1 MTNMIPTQIKIK
13 NGELPSSPGVYIMKD
28 ASGKVL
34 YVGKAVSLKRRVNQH
49 FDRPHGPQIPEMTK
63 QVAEIDY
70 IEKPTAL
77 EALVLEANLIKHFWP
92 KYNVMQKDNKSFM
105 YLGITKEDFPRP
117 VLVRGTDLDDDTAK
131 KYKVVFGPYTSS
143 RALKAALDLVR
154 KAFPWSTCLPGQ
166 KRPCFYHHLKLCP
179 GVCIDV
185 ADKKAY
191 QKTIRDLIRFFEGK
205 KDVILKDYKK
215 QMNALAKAKKFEEAA
230 EIRNK
235 VFFLEHIQDVAVLRR
250 DDEQIDRIKTGEG
263 MAVNLFG
270 RIEGYDISNISGT
283 SQVASMVVF
292 ENGAPAKA
300 EYRKFKIKSV
310 EGPNDVASMRE
321 TLMRRFKHDEW
332 RKPDLILIDGGLP
345 QVHAAEEVM
354 HHLNIQIPVVG
365 IAKGA
370 QRKRNDIICSR
381 VSVELCELANKYVDL
396 LAQVRDEAHRFAIT
410 FHKSVRSRAFL
421 GNPKKKTGK

>member
-1 MTNMIPTQIKIK
+1 MIPSKIKIK
-13 NGELPSSPGVYIMKD
+13 GGELPSNPGVYIMKD
-28 ASGKVL
+28 AKGKVL
-34 YVGKAVSLKRRVNQH
+34 YVGKAVSLKRRVRQH
-49 FDRPHGPQIPEMTK
+49 FDRPHGPQIPEMTR
-63 QVAEIDY
+63 QVTEIDY

-92 KYNVMQKDNKSFM
+92 KYNVLQKDNKSFM
-105 YLGITKEDFPRP
+105 YLGITDEDFPRP
-117 VLVRGTDLDDDTAK
+117 LLVRGTDLDDETAK

-143 RALKAALDLVR
+143 RSLKAALDLVR
-154 KAFPWSTCLPGQ
+154 KAFPWSTCVPGQ
-166 KRPCFYHHLKLCP
+166 KRACFYHHLKLCP
-179 GVCIDV
+179 GVCVDAV
-185 ADKKAY
+185 DKKVY
-191 QKTIRDLIRFFEGK
+191 QKTIRDLTRFFEGK
-205 KDVILKDYKK
+205 KEDILKDYQK
-215 QMNALAKAKKFEEAA
+215 QMTKLSKERKFEEAA

-235 VFFLEHIQDVAVLRR
+235 VYFLEHIQDVAVLKR
-250 DDEQIDRIKTGEG
+250 DDELVDKIRPGEG
-263 MAVNLFG
+263 MVVNLFG

-300 EYRKFKIKSV
+300 EYRKFKIKTV

-332 RKPDLILIDGGLP
+332 RMPDLILIDGGLP

-370 QRKRNDIICSR
+370 QRKRNDIICSQ
-381 VSVELCELANKYVDL
+381 VSIELCELCRKYVDL

-421 GNPKKKTGK
+421 GKKRA

>member
-1 MTNMIPTQIKIK
+1 MIPTQIKIK
-13 NGELPSSPGVYIMKD
+13 NGELPSSPGVYIMKN
-28 ASGKVL
+28 AKGTVL
-34 YVGKAVSLKRRVNQH
+34 YVGKAVSLKRRVQQH

-63 QVAEIDY
+63 LVTEIDY

-92 KYNVMQKDNKSFM
+92 KYNVMLKDNKSFM
-105 YLGITKEDFPRP
+105 YLGITNEEYPRP
-117 VLVRGTDLDDDTAK
+117 LLVRGTDLDDETAK

-143 RALKAALDLVR
+143 RSLKAAMDLVR
-154 KAFPWSTCLPGQ
+154 KAFPWSTCIPGQ
-166 KRPCFYHHLKLCP
+166 KRACFYHHLKLCP
-179 GVCIDV
+179 GVCVDAV
-185 ADKKAY
+185 DKKVY

-205 KDVILKDYKK
+205 KEDILKDYKK
-215 QMNALAKAKKFEEAA
+215 QMTKLAKEKRFEEAA

-235 VFFLEHIQDVAVLRR
+235 VYFLEHIQDVAVLRR
-250 DDEQIDRIKTGEG
+250 DDEQVDKIKAGEG

-332 RKPDLILIDGGLP
+332 RMPDLILIDGGLP

-370 QRKRNDIICSR
+370 QRKRNDIICSQ
-381 VSVELCELANKYVDL
+381 VSLELCELCRKYVDL

-421 GNPKKKTGK
+421 GKTRKQTGK

>member
-1 MTNMIPTQIKIK
+1 MIPTQIKIK
-13 NGELPSSPGVYIMKD
+13 NGELPSNPGVYIMKN
-28 ASGKVL
+28 AKGTVL
-34 YVGKAVSLKRRVNQH
+34 YVGKAVSLKRRVQQH

-63 QVAEIDY
+63 QVTEIDY

-92 KYNVMQKDNKSFM
+92 KYNVMLKDNKSFM
-105 YLGITKEDFPRP
+105 YLGITNEEYPRP
-117 VLVRGTDLDDDTAK
+117 LLVRGTDLDDETAK

-143 RALKAALDLVR
+143 RSLKAALDLVR
-154 KAFPWSTCLPGQ
+154 KAFPWSTCIPGQ
-166 KRPCFYHHLKLCP
+166 KRACFYHHLKLCP
-179 GVCIDV
+179 GVCVDV
-185 ADKKAY
+185 VDKKVY
-191 QKTIRDLIRFFEGK
+191 QKTIRDLTRFFEGK
-205 KDVILKDYKK
+205 KEDILKDYKK
-215 QMNALAKAKKFEEAA
+215 QMTKLAKEKRFEEAA

-235 VFFLEHIQDVAVLRR
+235 VYFLEHIQDVAVLRR
-250 DDEQIDRIKTGEG
+250 DDEQIDRIKPGEG

-332 RKPDLILIDGGLP
+332 RMPDLILIDGGLP

-370 QRKRNDIICSR
+370 QRKRNDIICSQ
-381 VSVELCELANKYVDL
+381 VSIELCELCRKYVDL

-421 GNPKKKTGK
+421 DKTGKRTGK

>member
-1 MTNMIPTQIKIK
+1 MIPTQIKIK
-13 NGELPSSPGVYIMKD
+13 NGELPSNPGVYIMKN
-28 ASGKVL
+28 AKGTVL
-34 YVGKAVSLKRRVNQH
+34 YVGKAVSLKRRVQQH

-63 QVAEIDY
+63 QVTEIDY

-92 KYNVMQKDNKSFM
+92 KYNVMLKDNKSFM
-105 YLGITKEDFPRP
+105 YLGITDEDFPRP
-117 VLVRGTDLDDDTAK
+117 LLVRGTDLDDETAK

-143 RALKAALDLVR
+143 RSLKAAMDLVR
-154 KAFPWSTCLPGQ
+154 KAFPWSTCIPGQ
-166 KRPCFYHHLKLCP
+166 KRACFYHHLKLCP
-179 GVCIDV
+179 GVCVDAV
-185 ADKKAY
+185 DKKVY

-205 KDVILKDYKK
+205 KEDILKDYKK
-215 QMNALAKAKKFEEAA
+215 QMTKLAKEKRFEEAA

-235 VFFLEHIQDVAVLRR
+235 VYFLEHIQDVAVLRR
-250 DDEQIDRIKTGEG
+250 DDEQVDRIKPGEG

-332 RKPDLILIDGGLP
+332 RMPDLILIDGGLP

-370 QRKRNDIICSR
+370 QRKRNDIICSQ
-381 VSVELCELANKYVDL
+381 VSIELCELCRKYVDL

-410 FHKSVRSRAFL
+410 FHKKVRAKKFL
-421 GNPKKKTGK
+421 SGL

>member
-1 MTNMIPTQIKIK
+1 MIPSQIKIK
-13 NGELPSSPGVYIMKD
+13 NGELPSNPGVYIMKN
-28 ASGKVL
+28 AKGTVL
-34 YVGKAVSLKRRVNQH
+34 YVGKAVSLKRRVQQH

-63 QVAEIDY
+63 QVTEIDY

-92 KYNVMQKDNKSFM
+92 KYNVMLKDNKSFM
-105 YLGITKEDFPRP
+105 YLGITNEEYPRP
-117 VLVRGTDLDDDTAK
+117 LLVRGTDLDDETAK

-143 RALKAALDLVR
+143 RSLKAALDLVR
-154 KAFPWSTCLPGQ
+154 KAFPWSTCIPGQ
-166 KRPCFYHHLKLCP
+166 KRACFYHHLKLCP
-179 GVCIDV
+179 GVCVDAV
-185 ADKKAY
+185 DKKVY

-205 KDVILKDYKK
+205 KEDILKDYKK
-215 QMNALAKAKKFEEAA
+215 QMTKLAKEKRFEEAA

-235 VFFLEHIQDVAVLRR
+235 VYFLEHIQDVAVLRR
-250 DDEQIDRIKTGEG
+250 DDEQVDRIKAGEG

-332 RKPDLILIDGGLP
+332 RMPDLILIDGGLP

-370 QRKRNDIICSR
+370 QRKRNDIICSQ
-381 VSVELCELANKYVDL
+381 VSIELCELCRKYVDL

-410 FHKSVRSRAFL
+410 FHKKVRAKKFL
-421 GNPKKKTGK
+421 SGL

>member
-1 MTNMIPTQIKIK
+1 
-13 NGELPSSPGVYIMKD
+13 MKD
-28 ASGKVL
+28 KKGSVI
-34 YVGKAVSLKRRVNQH
+34 YVGKAVSLKRRVQQH
-49 FDRPHGPQIPEMTK
+49 FDRPHGPHIPEMTR
-63 QVAEIDY
+63 QVVEIDY
-70 IEKPTAL
+70 IEKQTAL

-92 KYNVMQKDNKSFM
+92 KYNVMLKDNKSFM
-105 YLGITKEDFPRP
+105 YLGITNEEFPRP
-117 VLVRGTDLDDDTAK
+117 LLVRGTDLDDETAK

-143 RALKAALDLVR
+143 RSLKAALDLVR
-154 KAFPWSTCLPGQ
+154 KAFPWSTCIPGQ
-166 KRPCFYHHLKLCP
+166 KRACFYHHLKLCP
-179 GVCIDV
+179 GVCVDAV
-185 ADKKAY
+185 DKKVY
-191 QKTIRDLIRFFEGK
+191 QKTIRDLTRFFEGK
-205 KDVILKDYKK
+205 KEDILKDYQK
-215 QMNALAKAKKFEEAA
+215 QMKKLSKERKYEAA
-230 EIRNK
+230 GEIRDK
-235 VFFLEHIQDVAVLRR
+235 VYFLEHIQDVAVLKR
-250 DDEQIDRIKTGEG
+250 DDELVDKIRSGEG

-292 ENGAPAKA
+292 ESGAPAKA

-332 RKPDLILIDGGLP
+332 RMPDLILIDGGLP

-370 QRKRNDIICSR
+370 QRKRNDIICSKI
-381 VSVELCELANKYVDL
+381 SIELCELCRKYVDL

-410 FHKSVRSRAFL
+410 FHRSVRSKAFL
-421 GNPKKKTGK
+421 GKKIDK

>member
-1 MTNMIPTQIKIK
+1 MIPTQIKIK

-28 ASGKVL
+28 AKGKVL
-34 YVGKAVSLKRRVNQH
+34 YVGKAVSLKRRVQQH

-63 QVAEIDY
+63 QVVEIDY

-92 KYNVMQKDNKSFM
+92 KYNVMLKDNKSFM
-105 YLGITKEDFPRP
+105 YLGITNEEYPRP
-117 VLVRGTDLDDDTAK
+117 LLVRGTDLDDETAK

-143 RALKAALDLVR
+143 RSLKAALDLVR
-154 KAFPWSTCLPGQ
+154 KAFPWSTCIPGQ

-179 GVCIDV
+179 GVCVDAV
-185 ADKKAY
+185 DKKVY

-205 KDVILKDYKK
+205 KEDILKDYKK
-215 QMNALAKAKKFEEAA
+215 QMTKLAKEKRFEEAA

-235 VFFLEHIQDVAVLRR
+235 VYFLEHIQDVAVLRR
-250 DDEQIDRIKTGEG
+250 DDEQVDKIKAGEG

-332 RKPDLILIDGGLP
+332 RMPDLILIDGGLP

-370 QRKRNDIICSR
+370 QRKRNDIICSQ
-381 VSVELCELANKYVDL
+381 VSIELCELCRKYVDL

-421 GNPKKKTGK
+421 GKTGKRTGK

>member
-1 MTNMIPTQIKIK
+1 MIPSQIKIK
-13 NGELPSSPGVYIMKD
+13 NGELPSNPGVYIMKN
-28 ASGKVL
+28 AKGTVL
-34 YVGKAVSLKRRVNQH
+34 YVGKAISLKRRVQQH

-63 QVAEIDY
+63 QVTEIDY

-92 KYNVMQKDNKSFM
+92 KYNVMLKDNKSFM
-105 YLGITKEDFPRP
+105 YLGITNEEYPRP
-117 VLVRGTDLDDDTAK
+117 LLVRGTDLDDETAK

-143 RALKAALDLVR
+143 RSLKAALDLVR
-154 KAFPWSTCLPGQ
+154 KAFPWSTCIPGQ
-166 KRPCFYHHLKLCP
+166 KRACFYHHLKLCP
-179 GVCIDV
+179 GVCVDAV
-185 ADKKAY
+185 DKKVY

-205 KDVILKDYKK
+205 KEDILKDYKK
-215 QMNALAKAKKFEEAA
+215 QMTKLAKEKRFEEAA

-235 VFFLEHIQDVAVLRR
+235 VYFLEHIQDVAVLRR
-250 DDEQIDRIKTGEG
+250 DDEQVDRIKAGEG

-332 RKPDLILIDGGLP
+332 RMPDLILIDGGLP

-370 QRKRNDIICSR
+370 QRKRNDIICSQ
-381 VSVELCELANKYVDL
+381 VSIELCELCRKYVDL

-410 FHKSVRSRAFL
+410 FHKKVRAKKFL
-421 GNPKKKTGK
+421 SGL

>member
-1 MTNMIPTQIKIK
+1 MIPTQIKIK

-28 ASGKVL
+28 AKGTVL
-34 YVGKAVSLKRRVNQH
+34 YVGKAISLKRRVQQH

-63 QVAEIDY
+63 QVVEIDY

-92 KYNVMQKDNKSFM
+92 KYNVMLKDNKSFM
-105 YLGITKEDFPRP
+105 YLGITNEEYPRP
-117 VLVRGTDLDDDTAK
+117 LLVRGTDLDDETAK

-143 RALKAALDLVR
+143 RSLKAALDLVR
-154 KAFPWSTCLPGQ
+154 KAFPWSTCVPGQ
-166 KRPCFYHHLKLCP
+166 KRACFYHHLKLCP
-179 GVCIDV
+179 GVCVDAV
-185 ADKKAY
+185 DKKVY
-191 QKTIRDLIRFFEGK
+191 QKTIRDLTRFFEGK
-205 KDVILKDYKK
+205 KEDILKDYKK
-215 QMNALAKAKKFEEAA
+215 QMAKLAKEKKFEEAA

-250 DDEQIDRIKTGEG
+250 DDEQVDRIKAGEG

-332 RKPDLILIDGGLP
+332 RMPDLILIDGGLP

-370 QRKRNDIICSR
+370 QRKRNDIICSQ
-381 VSVELCELANKYVDL
+381 VSIELCELCRKYVDL

-410 FHKSVRSRAFL
+410 FHRKLRGKSFL
-421 GNPKKKTGK
+421 NK